1 MKFELSANHP
11 LWQRLSEVLRRRI
24 HPGDANPSSTE
35 SDTIASWPPAPG
47 KVLSGA
53 ERLIHAALESALRA
67 THPQGFLFAHV
78 PLPRLVRVPSRRSYK
93 DWLSRTGHLSADFV
107 LCDAESRTLA
117 VVMMANFQESPRG
130 QRRRE
135 RLLRVLQ
142 AAGIQ
147 VIEWQIGWQPS
158 RKALCD
164 TLFGPG
170 AAVVASAAKPAQTP
184 AH

>member
-1 MKFELSANHP
+1 MRFELSAQNP
-11 LWQRLSEVLRRRI
+11 IWQRLGEALRRHI
-24 HPGDANPSSTE
+24 QPADAAQPAAE
-35 SDTIASWPPAPG
+35 SDTISSWPPAPG

-53 ERLIHAALESALRA
+53 ERLVHASLEGALRA

-107 LCDAESRTLA
+107 LCDADSRTLA
-117 VVMMANFQESPRG
+117 VVMMANFHESPRG

-142 AAGIQ
+142 AAGVQ
-147 VIEWQIGWQPS
+147 VVEWPIGWQPS

-164 TLFGPG
+164 ALFGPA
-170 AAVVASAAKPAQTP
+170 AAVAASAAKPARTP